1 METLNNRRP
10 APTEQRTQV
19 DVRSQ
24 PQYTRRNLLK
34 RAALAGAMGLG
45 LLGLAACG
53 GGEPAKPEAQ
63 ANLPASA
70 PGDQTACAGS
80 PDLAAKNTA
89 ARKALKYVDQSPDTT
104 RLCSGC
110 RFFKQPEGSAACGGS
125 QILTG
130 PITPTGYC
138 SSWIARS

>member
-1 METLNNRRP
+1 METLNNQRR
-10 APTEQRTQV
+10 AHTEQRTQV
-19 DVRSQ
+19 EMHSQ
-24 PQYTRRNLLK
+24 LKYTRRNLLK

-45 LLGLAACG
+45 WLGLAACG
-53 GGEPAKPEAQ
+53 GEPAQPEAQ
-63 ANLPASA
+63 AKLPASS

-80 PDLAAKNTA
+80 PDLAAKNAA
-89 ARKALKYVDQSPDTT
+89 ARKALKYVDQSADPA
-104 RLCSGC
+104 RVCSGC
-110 RFFKQPEGSAACGGS
+110 RFFKQPAGGAACGGC